1 MAKDKAKEAEA
12 EDKDKKEEGKGDEK
26 AKDKKEDKKD
36 KNAKGKDA
44 KEGEEGAGEGEE
56 GAEGAEGEGGKKSK
70 KKIIIIG
77 AVAAVVVLAGGG
89 AGLYFSGILGGG
101 SHEAGEHG
109 EAMVGPDGKPIEK
122 PVFYTLPE
130 FLVNLNTGGKTAS
143 FLKSTVI
150 LEVAKASDVTLIE
163 ANLPRLL
170 DSCNTYLREL
180 RASDLA
186 GSAGIQRLR
195 EELLLRANK
204 ALAPVKINDVLFKEI
219 IVQ

>member
-1 MAKDKAKEAEA
+1 MAKEKAKEAEA
-12 EDKDKKEEGKGDEK
+12 EEKEDDKAEDKK
-26 AKDKKEDKKD
+26 AKDKGKD
-36 KNAKGKDA
+36 KAKDKDKDADA
-44 KEGEEGAGEGEE
+44 KEGED
-56 GAEGAEGEGGKKSK
+56 GAEGEGGEGGEGEAAPGMSK
-70 KKIIIIG
+70 KKKLIIIG
-77 AVAAVVVLAGGG
+77 GVAALVLLIGGG

-101 SHEAGEHG
+101 SEEMSGD
-109 EAMVGPDGKPIEK
+109 MVMGPDGKPIEK

-130 FLVNLNTGGKTAS
+130 FLVNLNTGGKTSS
-143 FLKSTVI
+143 FLKTTVI
-150 LEVAKASDVTLIE
+150 LELAKSSDTSLIE
-163 ANLPRLL
+163 ANLPRLI

-204 ALAPVKINDVLFKEI
+204 ALAPAKVNDVLFKEI